1 MPHRISSSGVELGN
15 PAGVEPACDCQAVTS
30 AQEDSETVMIP
41 WEKAR
46 WWKLALHS
54 ESLWNDW
61 VCLRV
66 CLKCALRTLLARSV
80 SLTQGR
86 II

>member
-46 WWKLALHS
+46 W
-54 ESLWNDW
+54 
-61 VCLRV
+61 
-66 CLKCALRTLLARSV
+66 
-80 SLTQGR
+80 
-86 II
+86 